1 MAEATRK
8 IDGGKMV
15 RTRVNG
21 GEVTITGDFFMHP
34 EEAITDLER
43 VVERNLDSTRQGLEE
58 AVKEFLKES
67 GVELHGASPHDIAV
81 TVVEA
86 R

>member
-1 MAEATRK
+1 
-8 IDGGKMV
+8 MV
-15 RTRVNG
+15 RTRVGG

-34 EEAITDLER
+34 EEAITELER
-43 VVERNLDSTRQGLEE
+43 LVERHLDAPKKEVEE
-58 AVKEFLKES
+58 AVQEYLEES